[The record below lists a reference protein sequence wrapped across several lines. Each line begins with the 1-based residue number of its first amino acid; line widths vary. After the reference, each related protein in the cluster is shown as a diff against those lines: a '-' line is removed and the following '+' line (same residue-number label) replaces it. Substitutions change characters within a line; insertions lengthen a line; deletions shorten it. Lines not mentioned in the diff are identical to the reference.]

1 MRVDFFVTPLDIGS
15 GTALPATIT
24 YKRQEGASETQARKH
39 HFCSTVC
46 HSVCKAAACHHH
58 QDMRV

>member
-24 YKRQEGASETQARKH
+24 YKRQEGASETQVRVSLTFAAPFVILYTKPYHAITVRK
-39 HFCSTVC
+39 
-46 HSVCKAAACHHH
+46 
-58 QDMRV
+58 

>member
-24 YKRQEGASETQARKH
+24 YKRQEGASETQVLVSLTFAAPCVILYTKH
-39 HFCSTVC
+39 
-46 HSVCKAAACHHH
+46 
-58 QDMRV
+58 

>member
-24 YKRQEGASETQARKH
+24 YKRQVGASETQVSETWPLQPHVSFRTQ
-39 HFCSTVC
+39 S
-46 HSVCKAAACHHH
+46 SS
-58 QDMRV
+58 ML